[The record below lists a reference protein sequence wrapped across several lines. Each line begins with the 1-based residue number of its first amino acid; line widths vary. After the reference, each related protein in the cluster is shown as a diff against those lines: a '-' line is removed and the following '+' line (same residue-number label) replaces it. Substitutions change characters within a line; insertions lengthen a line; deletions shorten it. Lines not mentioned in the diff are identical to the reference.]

1 MATKKIAKT
10 TSKKK
15 TTAREPKTAPAK
27 RHDFKGDVGDHA
39 RQGDVL
45 LKRVAKLPADAE
57 KIAGGVIRQGTATG
71 HAHRFPKGVQLHRTK
86 AGVLYAEVLGK
97 AADLV
102 HEEHATIRFTGPAVY
117 QHIQQRE
124 FDGEAE
130 RAVMD

>member
-1 MATKKIAKT
+1 MATKKIVKKT
-10 TSKKK
+10 TSKKPA
-15 TTAREPKTAPAK
+15 AREPKTAPAK
-27 RHDFKGDVGDHA
+27 RHDFTGGVGEHA

-57 KIAGGVIRQGTATG
+57 KVPGGVIRQGTATG
-71 HAHRFPKGVQLHRTK
+71 HAHRFAKGVQLHRTK
-86 AGVLYAEVLGK
+86 GGVTYAEVLGK

-102 HEEHATIRFTGPAVY
+102 HEEHATIRFVGPAVY